1 VRRSTLG
8 FMLAI
13 AVGLGFFS
21 VARAQGPD
29 VQIVQLDCNSKP
41 EVVVI
46 QNRGDVAQDLTGW
59 KLESDP
65 PGDEVFNLFGTLKP
79 GESTSIALGQQSV
92 YRDDDPSDY
101 ARIVNETG
109 GAVHQVDCAGGA
121 AATPTPTAAARPSPT
136 PTAGPEASPLVNVPN
151 GGGPPPA
158 GAALAPA
165 LMILMGGS
173 MLAAGMAAFAIPH
186 VRLVPSPASGHAAAP
201 TPGPQRKG
209 RGRHGDGAASLAS
222 RLALIEVALTV
233 AVVIVSLFWRE
244 RSD

>member
-13 AVGLGFFS
+13 VVGLGFFS

-29 VQIVQLDCNSKP
+29 VQIVQLDCNSEP

-109 GAVHQVDCAGGA
+109 GAVHQVDCA
-121 AATPTPTAAARPSPT
+121 ARPSPA

-186 VRLVPSPASGHAAAP
+186 VRLVPSPASGRAAAQ

>member
-1 VRRSTLG
+1 MGGWQRGVKLPEPRPKGGLAIVRRSTLG

-13 AVGLGFFS
+13 VVGLGFFS

-29 VQIVQLDCNSKP
+29 VQIVQLDCDSEP

-79 GESTSIALGQQSV
+79 GESTSIELGQQSV

-109 GAVHQVDCAGGA
+109 GAVHQVNCAGGA
-121 AATPTPTAAARPSPT
+121 AATPTPTA
-136 PTAGPEASPLVNVPN
+136 TAGPEASPLVIVPN
-151 GGGPPPA
+151 GGGPP
-158 GAALAPA
+158 
-165 LMILMGGS
+165 
-173 MLAAGMAAFAIPH
+173 
-186 VRLVPSPASGHAAAP
+186 
-201 TPGPQRKG
+201 
-209 RGRHGDGAASLAS
+209 
-222 RLALIEVALTV
+222 
-233 AVVIVSLFWRE
+233 
-244 RSD
+244 

>member
-1 VRRSTLG
+1 MRRSALG

-13 AVGLGFFS
+13 VVGLGFFS

-29 VQIVQLDCNSKP
+29 VQIVQLDCDSEP

-79 GESTSIALGQQSV
+79 GESTSIELGQQSV

-109 GAVHQVDCAGGA
+109 GAVHQVNCAGGA
-121 AATPTPTAAARPSPT
+121 AATPTPTAAA
-136 PTAGPEASPLVNVPN
+136 GPEASPPADVPN

-222 RLALIEVALTV
+222 RLALIEVVLTV

>member
-1 VRRSTLG
+1 MRRSTLG

-13 AVGLGFFS
+13 VVGLGFFY

-29 VQIVQLDCNSKP
+29 VQIVQLDCDSEP

-79 GESTSIALGQQSV
+79 GEWTSISLGQQSV

-109 GAVHQVDCAGGA
+109 GAVHQVNCAGGA
-121 AATPTPTAAARPSPT
+121 AATPTPTA
-136 PTAGPEASPLVNVPN
+136 TAGPEASPLVNVPN
-151 GGGPPPA
+151 GGGPPAA

-209 RGRHGDGAASLAS
+209 RGRHGDGSASLAS